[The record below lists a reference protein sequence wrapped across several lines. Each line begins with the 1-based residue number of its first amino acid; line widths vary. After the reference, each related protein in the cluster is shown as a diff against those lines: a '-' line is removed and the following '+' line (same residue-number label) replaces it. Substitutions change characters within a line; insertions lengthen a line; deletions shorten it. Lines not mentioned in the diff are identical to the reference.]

1 MAVDGSEFFIVEV
14 GFVVES
20 GSVVDIGSALEISTV
35 TEAIQLYTTITL

>member
-14 GFVVES
+14 GF
-20 GSVVDIGSALEISTV
+20 VVDIGSALEISTV